1 MANEIGRLAIGAFP
15 SEPIKITKDNFESVM
30 MNFPN
35 VVIDFWA
42 PWCGP
47 CRAISPTIDELA
59 REFQGDV
66 GFGKINTDEDQQMAM
81 NLGVMSLPTLL
92 LFKNGKL
99 KNKIV
104 GSHNKKE
111 LTTQIREVCD

>member
-1 MANEIGRLAIGAFP
+1 MTSELRRLAIGAFP
-15 SEPIKITKDNFESVM
+15 KEPIEITKDNFESVM
-30 MNFPN
+30 KNYPN

-42 PWCGP
+42 PWCSP
-47 CRAISPTIDELA
+47 CHAISPTIDELA

-66 GFGKINTDEDQQMAM
+66 VFGKINTDEDQQMAM

-92 LFKNGKL
+92 LFKHGEL

-104 GSHNKKE
+104 GSLNKKE
-111 LTTQIREVCD
+111 LTTQIKEVCD